1 MGVGPKPPPTDFVGI
16 KPTRRPNSGDYA
28 VVTPYAMSTSCLP
41 GPLGL
46 ACGGVSESEG
56 LSHRFTGGRACPVN
70 VDLRCPVS
78 TCTGGTR
85 RSRAHADNG
94 LLDALGPFS
103 QCCRRAGV
111 PRSDQPR
118 AAGSRCTQMPLG
130 LVRQLLTFV
139 FSEQR
144 DGSCS
149 SSRRESDAA
158 RGVPS
163 PAAHR

>member
-1 MGVGPKPPPTDFVGI
+1 MSNTKTIELNASNFEATVLKADQPVLVDFWAAWCGPCRAVAPAVEALAERFDGRVRVGKLDVEANAHIAERYQVRSIPTL
-16 KPTRRPNSGDYA
+16 A
-28 VVTPYAMSTSCLP
+28 VFK
-41 GPLGL
+41 
-46 ACGGVSESEG
+46 GGVEVERVIG
-56 LSHRFTGGRACPVN
+56 A
-70 VDLRCPVS
+70 VS
-78 TCTGGTR
+78 
-85 RSRAHADNG
+85 AEQ
-94 LLDALGPFS
+94 L
-103 QCCRRAGV
+103 
-111 PRSDQPR
+111 
-118 AAGSRCTQMPLG
+118 AAVLG

>member
-1 MGVGPKPPPTDFVGI
+1 MAGRLTFLSAVLLLAGSVATLFASVAGLRELRIPNQMQVHVAAGGVCIGTLLIRFLALTGFPNDHFLYLAPAQQMLAGELPSRDFVDPG
-16 KPTRRPNSGDYA
+16 
-28 VVTPYAMSTSCLP
+28 TPLMYLVSF
-41 GPLGL
+41 L
-46 ACGGVSESEG
+46 AR
-56 LSHRFTGGRACPVN
+56 L
-70 VDLRCPVS
+70 
-78 TCTGGTR
+78 
-85 RSRAHADNG
+85 
-94 LLDALGPFS
+94 
-103 QCCRRAGV
+103 
-111 PRSDQPR
+111 
-118 AAGSRCTQMPLG
+118 LG